1 MGQVHPSAFMLP
13 KVQYLGHIISAEGL
27 HPAEDKIRVITQ
39 TPAPQNLAQLRSFL
53 GMVNYYGKFL
63 HQLSSRV
70 APLYS
75 LLHAERNQMALE
87 RGARESIPRSKE
99 IINISESASTL

>member
-53 GMVNYYGKFL
+53 GMVNYYGSCL
-63 HQLSSRV
+63 DLVLILLVELS
-70 APLYS
+70 LYYS
-75 LLHAERNQMALE
+75 Q
-87 RGARESIPRSKE
+87 
-99 IINISESASTL
+99 